1 MMSDILRLLRYVRPY
16 AGRLAA
22 AVLCALLISATYLGL
37 LSLIRPIVDEV
48 FPGTAV
54 GPAATAGK
62 VQVLDE
68 VRRLIDA
75 GGRAIPPIARLGE
88 RVRDGAAG
96 TASLVAALLVVLFVF
111 KGLFTY
117 LNSYFTRWVGL
128 MAVRDLRCDLYSR
141 IQRQSLSFFADNPTG
156 LLIARVMNDVG
167 RIHRLVAG
175 DLADILRLGA
185 IVSGQ
190 AAWLFYLNWRLAGFC
205 LVLLP
210 LVVLPVARFGLRL
223 KATSRRSQE
232 RLGDAVH
239 IMKEGLAGARVV
251 QGFGMEEF
259 EIGRFARAIDR
270 VQSAEKKAARLLS
283 LTSPVLELL
292 GAVGAALLFAYAA
305 RRIAAGKLSPGEFGT
320 FLAALWMIWASIK
333 NLAKINNEVQQSLAA
348 ARRVFEV
355 IDLES
360 RIEERPGAADL
371 PPFRERIEFRRVG
384 FHYGHAPVLHDVDLT
399 VRAGQVVAL
408 VGSSGAGKSTLV
420 NLLPRFYDVTSGAV
434 LIDGRDVRDV
444 TLASLRRQV
453 GLVTQEVILFDDT
466 VRNNIAYGRG
476 DIPPERVVA
485 AARAANAHE
494 FILSLPRGYDTP
506 LGEAGSRLSLGQRQR
521 LSIARAILKDA
532 PILILDEAT
541 SSLDMESEAE
551 LQSAL
556 QNLIAGR
563 TVFVIAHRISTVR
576 RADTIITLDG
586 GRIVERGTHPELL
599 ARKGL
604 YARLHALQFRDEPG
618 APEASAR

>member
-1 MMSDILRLLRYVRPY
+1 MTDILRLLRYVRPY
-16 AGRLAA
+16 VGRLAA
-22 AVLCALLISATYLGL
+22 AVVCALLISVTYLGL
-37 LSLIRPIVDEV
+37 ISLIQPIFDEV
-48 FPGTAV
+48 FPPQAV

-62 VQVLDE
+62 LQVLDE
-68 VRRLIDA
+68 VRELIGA
-75 GGRAIPPIARLGE
+75 GGRVFSPLAAFGARIG
-88 RVRDGAAG
+88 DGSAG
-96 TASLVAALLVVLFVF
+96 TALLVATLLIVLFLL
-111 KGLFTY
+111 KGLFSYMTSY
-117 LNSYFTRWVGL
+117 LTRWVGL
-128 MAVRDLRCDLYSR
+128 MAVRDLRCDLYAR
-141 IQRQSLSFFADNPTG
+141 IQRQSLAFFSQNPTG

-167 RIHRLVAG
+167 RIHRMVSG
-175 DLADILRLGA
+175 DLAEVLRLCA
-185 IVSGQ
+185 VAVGQ

-210 LVVLPVARFGLRL
+210 LIVLPVARFGGRLR
-223 KATSRRSQE
+223 ANSRRSQE

-239 IMKEGLAGARVV
+239 IMKEGLSGTRIV

-259 EIGRFARAIDR
+259 EIGRFTRAIDR

-283 LTSPVLELL
+283 ITAPVMELM
-292 GAVGAALLFAYAA
+292 GAIGASLLFAYAA
-305 RRIAAGKLSPGEFGT
+305 RRIALGKLSPGEFLT
-320 FLAALWMIWASIK
+320 FIIALFMIYASIR
-333 NLAKINNEVQQSLAA
+333 NLVKINNEVQQSLAA

-360 RIEERPGAADL
+360 RIEDRPGAIEL

-384 FHYGHAPVLHDVDLT
+384 FDYGQEPVLHEVDLT

-420 NLLPRFYDVTSGAV
+420 NLLPRFYDATAGAL
-434 LIDGRDVRDV
+434 LIDGHDVREV

-466 VRNNIAYGRG
+466 VRNNIAYGRD
-476 DIPPERVVA
+476 DIPLERVVA

-494 FILSLPRGYDTP
+494 FIIGLPKGYDTP
-506 LGEAGSRLSLGQRQR
+506 LGEAGHRLSQGQRQR

-532 PILILDEAT
+532 PILVLDEAT
-541 SSLDMESEAE
+541 SSLDMESEAAV
-551 LQSAL
+551 QSAL
-556 QNLIAGR
+556 HNLMSGR

-576 RADTIITLDG
+576 RADTIITLDR

-604 YARLHALQFRDEPG
+604 YARLHALQFRDGPG
-618 APEASAR
+618 VTEASAG